1 MNHKR
6 TETEGARM
14 MLKIGLIVAVLA
26 VVVAALT
33 LWLRTRS
40 GTFEDTATDQNN
52 NRQLTENEIHDLLR
66 TIPKAGWHGAQEI
79 QSRLREQDKAI
90 SRKVALEILAT
101 MESPPIEDYWTFR
114 SLAEIA
120 GHPIPDELSQSVIA
134 HFKGMEKN
142 REMLGP
148 TLVLI
153 GTESAGRALSEAEEA
168 NEGRYFSRVAFP
180 LEDAAEHG
188 RLDAGF
194 RETLSKHFA
203 KRAEKDAK
211 AFAKDRLGNLWM
223 LVDSE
228 SAVERLTR
236 EPFWNP
242 DFEGHWDVLRAL
254 VESAA
259 KVPEERLWAF
269 DELVKRRAAANDKT
283 LYPNPD
289 IVWLLARIH
298 SKRVDALVEKLKQH
312 PDLADRALAAEAALL
327 GIIQPRRI
335 VHRHLEAPGYANS
348 PAPVRHLWALELL
361 GMELV
366 NGGIHQYFFNSSG
379 DLWPDAMAGLEQAG
393 YARSVAALKKAA
405 AIFGQEGPSTNRTVR
420 FKQLDRLSKSAE
432 AELNRF
438 GDQVYEG
445 MAETNTWPYI
455 IRNAEIFRTEPPRQ
469 TL

>member
-1 MNHKR
+1 ML
-6 TETEGARM
+6 
-14 MLKIGLIVAVLA
+14 LKIVLIVAVIA

-40 GTFEDTATDQNN
+40 GTFEGTATAQNN
-52 NRQLTENEIHDLLR
+52 DRQLTDDEIRDLLR

-79 QSRLREQDKAI
+79 QSRLHEQDKAI
-90 SRKVALEILAT
+90 SRKVALEILAA
-101 MESPPIEDYWTFR
+101 MGSPPIDDYWTLR

-120 GHPIPDELSQSVIA
+120 GHPIPDESARSIIS
-134 HFKGMEKN
+134 HFKRMEKN

-153 GTESAGRALSEAEEA
+153 GTESAGKTLTEAEEA
-168 NEGRYFSRVAFP
+168 SEGRYFSRVAFP
-180 LEDAAEHG
+180 LEDAAGHG

-203 KRAEKDAK
+203 ARAEKNAK
-211 AFAKDRLGNLWM
+211 AFAKERLGNLWV
-223 LVDSE
+223 LVDSQT
-228 SAVERLTR
+228 AVERLTR

-242 DFEGHWDVLRAL
+242 DFEGHWEILRAL
-254 VESAA
+254 VENAA
-259 KVPEERLWAF
+259 KVSEERLWVF
-269 DELVKRRAAANDKT
+269 DELVKRRAASNNKT

-298 SKRVDALVEKLKQH
+298 SERVNALIEKLKQH

-327 GIIQPRRI
+327 GIIQPRR
-335 VHRHLEAPGYANS
+335 VVYRHLEAPGYANS

-379 DLWPDAMAGLEQAG
+379 DLWPDAMEGLEQAG
-393 YARSVAALKKAA
+393 YARSAATFRKAV

-420 FKQLDRLSKSAE
+420 FKQLDRLSKSVE
-432 AELNRF
+432 TELNRL

-445 MAETNTWPYI
+445 MAETNTWPYV
-455 IRNAEIFRTEPPRQ
+455 IRNSEIFRTESPRQ
-469 TL
+469 TLR

>member
-1 MNHKR
+1 
-6 TETEGARM
+6 

-26 VVVAALT
+26 VVVVALT

-40 GTFEDTATDQNN
+40 GTSEDAAVVQNSS
-52 NRQLTENEIHDLLR
+52 RILTENEIRKLLW

-79 QSRLREQDKAI
+79 QSRLHEQDKAV
-90 SRKVALEILAT
+90 SRKVALEILAA
-101 MESPPIEDYWTFR
+101 MESPPTEDYWTLR
-114 SLAEIA
+114 SLVEIA
-120 GHPIPDELSQSVIA
+120 GHPIPDESAQSVIR
-134 HFKGMEKN
+134 HFKRMEKN

-153 GTESAGRALSEAEEA
+153 GTESAGRALIKAEEA
-168 NEGRYFSRVAFP
+168 SEGRYFSRVTFP
-180 LEDAAEHG
+180 LEDAAGRG

-203 KRAEKDAK
+203 RRAEKDAK
-211 AFAKDRLGNLWM
+211 AFAKDRLGSLWM
-223 LVDSE
+223 LVDSQ

-242 DFEGHWDVLRAL
+242 DFEGHWDVLQSL
-254 VESAA
+254 VKNAA

-269 DELVKRRAAANDKT
+269 DELVKRRATANNKT

-298 SKRVDALVEKLKQH
+298 SKQVDALIEKLKQH

-348 PAPVRHLWALELL
+348 PAPVRHLWAVELL

-366 NGGIHQYFFNSSG
+366 NGGIHQYFLNSSG
-379 DLWPDAMAGLEQAG
+379 DLWPDAMAGLAQTG
-393 YARSVAALKKAA
+393 YARSAAAFKQAV

-445 MAETNTWPYI
+445 MAETSTWPYI
-455 IRNAEIFRTEPPRQ
+455 IRNAEIFRTEPARQ
-469 TL
+469 SPP

>member
-1 MNHKR
+1 
-6 TETEGARM
+6 M

-26 VVVAALT
+26 VVVVALA
-33 LWLRTRS
+33 LWFRTRS
-40 GTFEDTATDQNN
+40 ETAEGTATVQKND
-52 NRQLTENEIHDLLR
+52 RQLTEGEIRELLR

-79 QSRLREQDKAI
+79 QSRLHEQDKAL
-90 SRKVALEILAT
+90 SRKVALEILAS
-101 MESPPIEDYWTFR
+101 MESPPIEDYWTLR

-120 GHPIPDELSQSVIA
+120 GHPIPDELSQSVIG
-134 HFKGMEKN
+134 HFKRMEKN

-148 TLVLI
+148 TLVLN
-153 GTESAGRALSEAEEA
+153 GTESAGKALTEAEEV

-194 RETLSKHFA
+194 RETLTKHFA
-203 KRAEKDAK
+203 RRAEKNAK
-211 AFAKDRLGNLWM
+211 AFAKDRLGSLWM
-223 LVDSE
+223 LVDSQ

-242 DFEGHWDVLRAL
+242 DFEGHWDVLQAL
-254 VESAA
+254 VKNAA

-312 PDLADRALAAEAALL
+312 SDLADRALAAEAALL

-348 PAPVRHLWALELL
+348 PAPVRHRWALELL

-393 YARSVAALKKAA
+393 YARSAAAFKRAV
-405 AIFGQEGPSTNRTVR
+405 AIFGQEGPSTDRTVR

-455 IRNAEIFRTEPPRQ
+455 IRNVEIFRTEPPRQ
-469 TL
+469 TPR

>member
-1 MNHKR
+1 
-6 TETEGARM
+6 M

-26 VVVAALT
+26 FAVVALAQ
-33 LWLRTRS
+33 WIRTRS
-40 GTFEDTATDQNN
+40 AMFKGAVTAQNN
-52 NRQLTENEIHDLLR
+52 DRQLTEDEIRELLR
-66 TIPKAGWHGAQEI
+66 TIPKAGWQGAQRI
-79 QSRLREQDKAI
+79 QSRLHKQDKAF
-90 SRKVALEILAT
+90 SRKVALDLLAA
-101 MESPPIEDYWTFR
+101 MESPPIEDFWTLR

-120 GHPIPDELSQSVIA
+120 KHPIPDESAQHIIN
-134 HFKGMEKN
+134 HFNRMEKN

-153 GTESAGRALSEAEEA
+153 GTESAGKTLIEAEEA
-168 NEGRYFSRVAFP
+168 SEGRYFSRVAYP
-180 LEDAAEHG
+180 LEDAAVHG

-194 RETLSKHFA
+194 RETLSKYFA
-203 KRAEKDAK
+203 ARAEKDAK
-211 AFAKDRLGNLWM
+211 AFAKDRLGSLWV
-223 LVDSE
+223 LVDSQT
-228 SAVERLTR
+228 AIERLTR

-242 DFEGHWDVLRAL
+242 DFEGHWDVLQAL
-254 VESAA
+254 VENAA
-259 KVPEERLWAF
+259 KVSEERLWVF
-269 DELVKRRAAANDKT
+269 DELVKRRAASNGKT

-298 SKRVDALVEKLKQH
+298 SKRVDALIEKLKQY

-348 PAPVRHLWALELL
+348 PAPVRHLWALKLL
-361 GMELV
+361 GMEIS

-379 DLWPDAMAGLEQAG
+379 DLWPDAMEGLERAG
-393 YARSVAALKKAA
+393 YARSAEAFKKAV

-420 FKQLDRLSKSAE
+420 FKQLDRLSKSKK

-445 MAETNTWPYI
+445 MSETNTWPYI
-455 IRNAEIFRTEPPRQ
+455 IRNLEIFRTEQPRQ
-469 TL
+469 TPG

>member
-1 MNHKR
+1 MNLNRK
-6 TETEGARM
+6 ETEGARM

-26 VVVAALT
+26 VVVALA

-40 GTFEDTATDQNN
+40 ETAEGIASVQKNQ
-52 NRQLTENEIHDLLR
+52 RQLTEAEIRDLLR

-79 QSRLREQDKAI
+79 QSHLHEEDKAI

-101 MESPPIEDYWTFR
+101 MESSPIEDYWTLR

-120 GHPIPDELSQSVIA
+120 GHPIPDESAQSVIG
-134 HFKGMEKN
+134 HFKRMEKN

-153 GTESAGRALSEAEEA
+153 GTESAGKALIEAEEA

-203 KRAEKDAK
+203 RRAEKNAK
-211 AFAKDRLGNLWM
+211 AFAKDGLGSLWM
-223 LVDSE
+223 LVDSQ

-236 EPFWNP
+236 EPFWSP
-242 DFEGHWDVLRAL
+242 DFEGHWDVLQAL
-254 VESAA
+254 VKNAA

-298 SKRVDALVEKLKQH
+298 SERVDGLVEKLKQH

-379 DLWPDAMAGLEQAG
+379 DLWPDAIAGLEQAG
-393 YARSVAALKKAA
+393 YARSAAAIKKAV
-405 AIFGQEGPSTNRTVR
+405 AIFGQEGPSTNRTIR

-469 TL
+469 SPR